1 MYNVYTQN
9 LCRPPA
15 DISFFSWKGKGLDIS
30 YIEMVVEW
38 CVCICRFKAAFETN
52 NNTITTKSLSPSP
65 NTQRKVNL
73 PNQHTNI
80 QSDIKPVPVG
90 TVSNNPFTKMASG
103 RISPIKISPSQEK
116 KTEKP
121 PPAFISIFQPPN
133 ANQNASS
140 STSSNKKPRKLEIKT
155 ATPYVNPAAAG
166 GTGSKTTSSSDV
178 VDSTIRW
185 EPLLQKQC
193 VHYCLLSAVCV
204 TASAISASVECHSSI
219 SCLMHV
225 NSKEISSLT
234 SWS

>member
-1 MYNVYTQN
+1 MYNVYTPN
-9 LCRPPA
+9 LCRSPA
-15 DISFFSWKGKGLDIS
+15 DISFFLGRGLALTSVILT
-30 YIEMVVEW
+30 W
-38 CVCICRFKAAFETN
+38 CVFICRFKAAFETN

-80 QSDIKPVPVG
+80 QSDIKPVPAG

-155 ATPYVNPAAAG
+155 ATPYVNPAAACG
-166 GTGSKTTSSSDV
+166 AGSGTGSKTTSSSDV
-178 VDSTIRW
+178 VDSTIR
-185 EPLLQKQC
+185 
-193 VHYCLLSAVCV
+193 
-204 TASAISASVECHSSI
+204 
-219 SCLMHV
+219 
-225 NSKEISSLT
+225 
-234 SWS
+234 